1 MVIGIHHRA
10 ALEVLEITEPTH
22 LVLADKRVAER
33 ITGLA
38 GRPRLVSVR
47 ESYLTNLSRYW
58 GDAEFQ
64 DRLAMMKLASE
75 SIPRTEMAI
84 GLEAIQAWCVDTVV
98 LRRREIHEPFMLH
111 RRLLEAGY
119 EPART
124 LRRHT
129 VYQLNT
135 PCTPTRP

>member
-1 MVIGIHHRA
+1 M
-10 ALEVLEITEPTH
+10 TDT
-22 LVLADKRVAER
+22 ADKIPLGISSCLIGEKVRFDGGHKQNRYVLDTLGQYFAF
-33 ITGLA
+33 
-38 GRPRLVSVR
+38 RP
-47 ESYLTNLSRYW
+47 
-58 GDAEFQ
+58 FC
-64 DRLAMMKLASE
+64 
-75 SIPRTEMAI
+75 PEMAI
-84 GLEAIQAWCVDTVV
+84 GLEAVQAWCIDTVV